1 MSKFKEVENL
11 MFEMIIRSEL
21 NYNRGQAVANIM
33 YSIDATSNGE
43 IKELEK
49 SSDCLLSEIQTL
61 REKPAKDTPKLK
73 TEPLEDQGILLYSI
87 ISKAN
92 LPFILGKIVEQ
103 AIGANIEATNEM
115 KKIYL
120 ENIIELAQRQ
130 LLAMQ
135 GEFGYQEIFN

>member
-33 YSIDATSNGE
+33 HSIDASNGE

-61 REKPAKDTPKLK
+61 REKPAKDAQKLK

-87 ISKAN
+87 ISRAN

-120 ENIIELAQRQ
+120 DNIIELAQRQ

-135 GEFGYQEIFN
+135 GDYDFQDIFE

>member
-33 YSIDATSNGE
+33 HSIDASNGE

-61 REKPAKDTPKLK
+61 REKSAKDAQKLK

-120 ENIIELAQRQ
+120 DNIIELAQRQ

-135 GEFGYQEIFN
+135 GDYDFQDIFE